1 MKKSFK
7 LLSAALIALAS
18 FVPSQAE
25 TILINDGTDTNQ
37 YSPIDGYD
45 FDVTDLRVQT
55 IYPEAQV
62 AQMAGTFQRFML
74 LLSRLNPDGWHFH
87 HVDEVLHC

>member
-18 FVPSQAE
+18 FVPAQAVS
-25 TILINDGTDTNQ
+25 LLVNDGTAVST

-62 AQMAGTFQRFML
+62 AEMAGTFIKSMKFYIA
-74 LLSRLNPDGWHFH
+74 
-87 HVDEVLHC
+87 DEGGCVFDNIQLGV